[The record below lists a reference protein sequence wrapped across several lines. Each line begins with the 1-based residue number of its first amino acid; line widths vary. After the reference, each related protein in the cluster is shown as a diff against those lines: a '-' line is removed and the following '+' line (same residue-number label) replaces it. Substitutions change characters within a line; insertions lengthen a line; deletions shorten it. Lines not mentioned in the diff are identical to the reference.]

1 MSNINSEE
9 IMSFVMDIKHLRT
22 VTTAMSELKKESK
35 KPGKSGGD
43 KKARNLTLECHN
55 DFIRVKDTDAS
66 NVLGLSFDLDSELVN
81 DYVNNLKDDDAI
93 KIVVDLDK
101 LIEAISEIEG
111 SVNFEIDIKNKRLL
125 VWSSY
130 YEYKLSFKVDK
141 TMAKFPSGVNKSYI
155 DLTGEQL
162 YTIIKKCSSI
172 HKYIIISTEGA
183 ENDEDFMLTFVSK
196 EQGTNNSIKV
206 KLDEFDVLES
216 DGIKE
221 NTKVMI
227 DTGATSFTNVL
238 NVTVKNAKVVRLL
251 LENERPVIIT
261 YQIIEGHGDVKIIVA
276 PRAIDA

>member
-1 MSNINSEE
+1 MSENDL
-9 IMSFVMDIKHLRT
+9 SFVMDIKHLRN
-22 VTTAMSELKKESK
+22 VTTAMSELKKEPG

-55 DFIRVKDTDAS
+55 DFIRIKDTDAS
-66 NVLGLSFDLDSELVN
+66 NVLGLSFDLDSELIN
-81 DYVNNLKDDDAI
+81 DYTNNLKKDEAV
-93 KIVVDLDK
+93 KIVIDLDK
-101 LIEAISEIEG
+101 LIEAINDIEG
-111 SVNFEIDIKNKRLL
+111 SVNFEIDIKSKRLL

-141 TMAKFPSGVNKSYI
+141 TDVKLPSGVNKSYV

-172 HKYIIISTEGA
+172 HRYIIITTEGA
-183 ENDEDFMLTFVSK
+183 EDDEDFMLTFVSK
-196 EQGTNNSIKV
+196 EQGTNNSIEV
-206 KLDEFDVLES
+206 KLDEFNVINS

-227 DTGATSFTNVL
+227 DTAATSLTDVL
-238 NVTVKNAKVVRLL
+238 KVTVKNAEVVRLL

-261 YQIIEGHGDVKIIVA
+261 YQMIESHGDTKIIVA
-276 PRAIDA
+276 PRRIDT

>member
-1 MSNINSEE
+1 MSENDL
-9 IMSFVMDIKHLRT
+9 SFVMDIKHLRN
-22 VTTAMSELKKESK
+22 VTTAMSELKKESG

-55 DFIRVKDTDAS
+55 DFIRIKDADAS
-66 NVLGLSFDLDSELVN
+66 NVLGLSFDLDSELIN
-81 DYVNNLKDDDAI
+81 DYTNNLKKDEAV
-93 KIVVDLDK
+93 KIVIDLDK

-141 TMAKFPSGVNKSYI
+141 TDVKLPSGVNKSYV

-172 HKYIIISTEGA
+172 HRYIIITTEGA
-183 ENDEDFMLTFVSK
+183 EDDEDFMLTFVSK
-196 EQGTNNSIKV
+196 EQGTNNSIEV
-206 KLDEFDVLES
+206 KLDEFNVINS
-216 DGIKE
+216 DGTKE

-227 DTGATSFTNVL
+227 DTATTGLTEVL
-238 NVTVKNAKVVRLL
+238 KVTVKNAEVVRLL

-261 YQIIEGHGDVKIIVA
+261 YQMIESHGDTKIIVA
-276 PRAIDA
+276 PRRIDA

>member
-1 MSNINSEE
+1 MSKIDNNE

-35 KPGKSGGD
+35 TPGKASKD
-43 KKARNLTLECHN
+43 KKSRNLTMECYS
-55 DFIRVKDTDAS
+55 DFIRIKDTDAS
-66 NVLGLSFDLDSELVN
+66 NVLGLSFDLDSELIN
-81 DYVNNLKDDDAI
+81 DYINNLKEDETI
-93 KIVVDLDK
+93 KIVIDLDK

-111 SVNFEIDIKNKRLL
+111 SVNFEVDIKNKRLL

-141 TMAKFPSGVNKSYI
+141 TDVKLPSGVNKSYV

-172 HKYIIISTEGA
+172 HRYIIITTEGA
-183 ENDEDFMLTFVSK
+183 EDDEDFMLTFVSK
-196 EQGTNNSIKV
+196 EQGTNNSIEV
-206 KLDEFDVLES
+206 KLDEFNVINS
-216 DGIKE
+216 DGTKE

-227 DTGATSFTNVL
+227 DTATTGLTEVL
-238 NVTVKNAKVVRLL
+238 KVTVKNAEVVRLL

-261 YQIIEGHGDVKIIVA
+261 YQMIESHGDTKIIVA
-276 PRAIDA
+276 PRQLDA